1 MKPDD
6 PRLIRIERSLAW
18 AQIAN
23 VTATPSNSRIRNLF
37 NLLHLRSQDL
47 ACPSFSDLEHT
58 RSCDTCRNY
67 YPSVTLRPTPWRTL
81 FG

>member
-47 ACPSFSDLEHT
+47 ACPSFSDPRTDKGEVQSSSDDI
-58 RSCDTCRNY
+58 RY
-67 YPSVTLRPTPWRTL
+67 RPYRCA
-81 FG
+81 